1 MTMNSWLK
9 RVIVEDT
16 SYIISTSAPCFDGN
30 SYENIHRCVFV
41 RFQKQ
46 GTSSLVDIP
55 NTAGQLFFTE
65 ERGVRV
71 RSHHRNLIRVFVRK
85 QPLTENCIYIFQC
98 CKPTLV
104 IFHGRMFR
112 KRSILYYASVY
123 DSWSPCS
130 TATCNALS
138 VTQQSTIEKCDR
150 WGSIWIVGASQR
162 SGAMDVEDDV

>member
-1 MTMNSWLK
+1 
-9 RVIVEDT
+9 
-16 SYIISTSAPCFDGN
+16 
-30 SYENIHRCVFV
+30 
-41 RFQKQ
+41 
-46 GTSSLVDIP
+46 
-55 NTAGQLFFTE
+55 
-65 ERGVRV
+65 
-71 RSHHRNLIRVFVRK
+71 
-85 QPLTENCIYIFQC
+85 LTENCIYIFQC

-162 SGAMDVEDDV
+162 SGAMDVEDDVRSNVSCRKY